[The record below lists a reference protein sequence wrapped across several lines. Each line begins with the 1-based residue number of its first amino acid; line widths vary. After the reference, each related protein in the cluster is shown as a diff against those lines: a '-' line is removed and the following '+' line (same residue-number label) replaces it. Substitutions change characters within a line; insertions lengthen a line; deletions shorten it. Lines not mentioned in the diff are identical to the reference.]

1 MMRAACKSLKVSH
14 FFVSQK
20 FKVCDKSEVHTN
32 MGESSSPDRYQSNV
46 NHQKGHRHLDEV
58 MSNSSQ

>member
-1 MMRAACKSLKVSH
+1 MMRAACKSPRVSY
-14 FFVSQK
+14 FLCSQK
-20 FKVCDKSEVHTN
+20 LKVCDKSEVHTN

-46 NHQKGHRHLDEV
+46 NLKKGHGHLDEV

>member
-1 MMRAACKSLKVSH
+1 
-14 FFVSQK
+14 
-20 FKVCDKSEVHTN
+20 

-46 NHQKGHRHLDEV
+46 NLKKGHGHLDEV